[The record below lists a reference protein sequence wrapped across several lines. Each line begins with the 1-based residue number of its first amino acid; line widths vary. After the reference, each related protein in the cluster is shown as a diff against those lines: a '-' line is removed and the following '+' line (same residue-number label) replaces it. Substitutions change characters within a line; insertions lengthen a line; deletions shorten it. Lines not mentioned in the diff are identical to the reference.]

1 MGCKTFISF
10 GELPKNSQEH
20 LLSALGLADD
30 ERQLIWLRYTCEYT
44 YAEIA
49 AQMGMSEKSVGKALM
64 RAKRHAVDVSR
75 RLYSLADGKSRLL
88 IDELGWRELPWPVE
102 RSRAKH
108 NRSVTGGGDE

>member
-1 MGCKTFISF
+1 MGDRTYISF

-20 LLSALGLADD
+20 LLRALGLSDD
-30 ERQLIWLRYTCEYT
+30 ERQVIWLRYTCEYT

-49 AQMGMSEKSVGKALM
+49 AQMGMSEKSVGKALN

-75 RLYSLADGKSRLL
+75 RLYSLADGKSKLL

-102 RSRAKH
+102 RNRIRH
-108 NRSVTGGGDE
+108 NRGEL